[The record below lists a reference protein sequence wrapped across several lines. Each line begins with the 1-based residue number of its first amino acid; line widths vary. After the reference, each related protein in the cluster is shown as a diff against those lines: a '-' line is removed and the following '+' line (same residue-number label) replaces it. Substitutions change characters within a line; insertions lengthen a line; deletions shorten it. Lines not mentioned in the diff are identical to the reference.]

1 MKRLP
6 LVLLAMV
13 IIAPVGAQLV
23 PPNELG
29 LAMGHVHLNV
39 SDVELHRQIW
49 INHFDAVPLEHEGL
63 TGVKIPGMIL
73 LFRQQEPTG
82 PSQETVLDHFGL
94 KVRSRAEIVDRWRA
108 AGMEVPFEFTGA
120 AGFPNAYLQA
130 PDGLRIELQQDI
142 EQPELAIA
150 HHLHYMKPD
159 HLTVRQ
165 WYIDTFSAVA
175 STRGR
180 IQTADI
186 PGMNLSFNPPRQ
198 RGPDPVPTRVGTRGR
213 TIDHIGFEV
222 SNLEAFC
229 KQLEAKGIVFDR
241 PYRENPDIG
250 VATAF
255 FTDPFGVYV
264 ELTEG
269 LRQY

>member
-1 MKRLP
+1 MRT
-6 LVLLAMV
+6 LVVVLVALSF
-13 IIAPVGAQLV
+13 IAPASAQLAA
-23 PPNELG
+23 PNDQG
-29 LAMGHVHLNV
+29 VAMGHVHLNV

-49 INHFDAVPLEHEGL
+49 IDHFDAVPLEREGL

-82 PSQETVLDHFGL
+82 PSRETVLDHFGL

-120 AGFPNAYLQA
+120 AGFPNAYLAA
-130 PDGLRIELQQDI
+130 PDGLRIELQQDA

-159 HLTVRQ
+159 HLTLRQ
-165 WYIDTFSAVA
+165 WYIETFSAIA
-175 STRGR
+175 GNRG
-180 IQTADI
+180 QVDTADL
-186 PGMNLSFNPPRQ
+186 PGINLSFSTPRQ
-198 RGPDPVPTRVGTRGR
+198 RGPHPVPARVRTRGR

-269 LRQY
+269 LRHY

>member
-23 PPNELG
+23 PPNEAG
-29 LAMGHVHLNV
+29 VAMGHVHLNV
-39 SDVELHRQIW
+39 PDPELHRQIW
-49 INHFDAVPLEHEGL
+49 IDHFDAVPLEREGL
-63 TGVKIPGMIL
+63 TGVKIPGMLL
-73 LFRQQEPTG
+73 LFRQEESTG
-82 PSQETVLDHFGL
+82 PSEETVLHHFGL
-94 KVRSRAEIVDRWRA
+94 LVRSRAEVLERWRA
-108 AGMEVPFEFTGA
+108 AGLEALREFTGQ
-120 AGFPNAYLQA
+120 AGFPNAMIRA
-130 PDGLRIELQQDI
+130 PDGITIELQQEV
-142 EQPELAIA
+142 EQPEIAVA
-150 HHLHYMKPD
+150 HHLHYFKD
-159 HLTVRQ
+159 GHLALRA
-165 WYIDTFSAVA
+165 WYVDTFAAVPG
-175 STRGR
+175 SRGR
-180 IQTADI
+180 IATADL
-186 PGMNLSFNPPRQ
+186 PGINFSFSAGRRNS
-198 RGPDPVPTRVGTRGR
+198 PVAVGNKGR
-213 TIDHIGFEV
+213 ALDHIGFEV

-229 KQLEAKGIVFDR
+229 KQLEAKGIVFDS